1 MVINPQHLPF
11 PQVEQNVQSREEIY
25 RNTLVS
31 LNPDSY
37 ASINGLIRTPMR
49 PALSFYG
56 FPEEEVGAC
65 KLTAIRNFHSK
76 SNSGQSRYAMFWL
89 AGQNVHNVPKIAV
102 G

>member
-37 ASINGLIRTPMR
+37 ASINGLICQLRRLGARGGAGKPTL
-49 PALSFYG
+49 LSL
-56 FPEEEVGAC
+56 
-65 KLTAIRNFHSK
+65 KN
-76 SNSGQSRYAMFWL
+76 
-89 AGQNVHNVPKIAV
+89 
-102 G
+102 